1 MRILDTKFVR
11 GFIKMAD
18 DGFQQGWHERN
29 GGNLSYRLK
38 PEEVEG
44 IKTRLS
50 DNGEWTPIGVSVPG
64 LAGEYF
70 LVTGS
75 GKYFRNIIVDP
86 EACIA
91 IIELDDKGE
100 NYRLRWGL
108 VEGGVPTSEL
118 PSHLMT
124 HEVKKRVTDGRHR
137 VIYHA
142 HTTNI
147 IALTF
152 ILPLDDVIFTRELWE
167 AATECPV
174 VFPQG
179 VGVVDWMVPGGRDIA
194 VATSKLMEQYDVAV
208 WAHHGMFCS
217 GEDFDLTFG
226 LLHTVEKSAEIL
238 IKIYSVSPRK
248 LQTITPDNFRAVGNA
263 FHVELPERFLYE
275 KKDKIINE

>member
-50 DNGEWTPIGVSVPG
+50 DNGEWTSIGVSVPG

-118 PSHLMT
+118 PSHLMN

-248 LQTITPDNFRAVGNA
+248 LQTITPDNFRAVGKA
-263 FHVELPERFLYE
+263 FHVELPEKFLFE

>member
-1 MRILDTKFVR
+1 MRILDTKFVK

-18 DGFQQGWHERN
+18 DGFRQGWHERN
-29 GGNLSYRLK
+29 GGNLSYRIK
-38 PEEVEG
+38 PEEVEE
-44 IKTRLS
+44 IKPRLNAS
-50 DNGEWTPIGVSVPG
+50 GVWTAIGASVPG

-86 EACIA
+86 EASLA

-100 NYRLRWGL
+100 NYRIRWGL
-108 VEGGVPTSEL
+108 VEGGIPTSEL
-118 PSHLMT
+118 PTHLMN
-124 HEVKKRVTDGRHR
+124 HEVKKRVTNGRHR

-152 ILPLDDVIFTRELWE
+152 ILPLEDEVFTRELWE

-179 VGVVDWMVPGGRDIA
+179 VGVVEWMVPGGRDIA
-194 VATSKLMEQYDVAV
+194 IETSKLMEQYDVAI

-238 IKIYSVSPRK
+238 IKIYSVVPRK
-248 LQTITPDNFRAVGNA
+248 RQTITADDFRKVGKA
-263 FHVELPERFLYE
+263 FKVQLPEKFLFE
-275 KKDKIINE
+275 KSNFSIDK